1 MQTKPLL
8 YGLIGFFIGG
18 FIVAVA
24 ATTFD
29 KSDSNTSKA
38 SEMSMSDMTT
48 SLKGKA
54 GDDFD
59 KAFLNEMIAHHK
71 GAVAMAQLA
80 SKNAKHDEVK
90 QLSKDIITAQDK
102 EIEEMI
108 LWQTKWGYAQGSD
121 MTMMNH

>member
-29 KSDSNTSKA
+29 KPGAATNA

-48 SLKGKA
+48 SLKGKT

-80 SKNAKHDEVK
+80 AKHAKHNEVK
-90 QLSKDIITAQDK
+90 QLSTDIITAQNK
-102 EIEEMI
+102 EITEMI
-108 LWQTKWGYAQGSD
+108 LWQTQWGYAQGSD
-121 MTMMNH
+121 MNMMNH